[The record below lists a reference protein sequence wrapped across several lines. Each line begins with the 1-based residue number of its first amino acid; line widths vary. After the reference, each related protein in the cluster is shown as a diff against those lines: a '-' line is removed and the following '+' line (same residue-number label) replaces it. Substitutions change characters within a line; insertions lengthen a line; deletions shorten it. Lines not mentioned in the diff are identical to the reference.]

1 MHLRR
6 SNTLRDFEKASEER
20 AKALFELHLAKMHFE
35 KAAARSY
42 RLTQKLNRMVNA
54 PTRKDVEEEKKVQE
68 QITAMRRRIA
78 EALGT
83 QMDDLTDMKRLE
95 AKFKQADDRYEIAMG
110 MHRERE
116 FMALESEVDSD

>member
-1 MHLRR
+1 M
-6 SNTLRDFEKASEER
+6 R
-20 AKALFELHLAKMHFE
+20 AKALFDLHLAKMHFE
-35 KAAARSY
+35 KAVARTG
-42 RLTQKLNRMVNA
+42 RLTENLNRMAYA
-54 PTRKDVEEEKKVQE
+54 PTRNDAEEERKAQE
-68 QITAMRRRIA
+68 EITAMRRRID
-78 EALGT
+78 EAIGT